1 MLETIGSRDIPIP
14 QHIDIFHLKNEMEA
28 SDKTALECVMEVD
41 EERMRLEAEAAELT
55 KLGDEGSDRYG
66 FVAKSNCFIRCL
78 PNDPIEIYPCSKIE
92 RPNVKPW
99 FVGVCVVFTEKRFCI
114 IYSQSTFTL
123 RSPLLWNIMPVKV
136 HLKVHYLQ
144 MDDTDIYASSI
155 CIHLCTLQG
164 FL

>member
-92 RPNVKPW
+92 RPNVKPLLGSVL
-99 FVGVCVVFTEKRFCI
+99 FSQKRDFAS
-114 IYSQSTFTL
+114 YTL
-123 RSPLLWNIMPVKV
+123 SALLHCDLPC
-136 HLKVHYLQ
+136 YG
-144 MDDTDIYASSI
+144 T
-155 CIHLCTLQG
+155 
-164 FL
+164 

>member
-66 FVAKSNCFIRCL
+66 FVAKSNCFVRCL
-78 PNDPIEIYPCSKIE
+78 PNDPIKIYPCSKIE

-114 IYSQSTFTL
+114 IIILSPHFYIGISLVMEHNASQVTFKGTL
-123 RSPLLWNIMPVKV
+123 YTNE
-136 HLKVHYLQ
+136 
-144 MDDTDIYASSI
+144 
-155 CIHLCTLQG
+155 
-164 FL
+164 

>member
-66 FVAKSNCFIRCL
+66 FVAKSNCFLRYL
-78 PNDPIEIYPCSKIE
+78 PNDPIKIYPCSKIE

-114 IYSQSTFTL
+114 IYSVHFYIAISLVMEHNASQGTFKGTL
-123 RSPLLWNIMPVKV
+123 YTNE
-136 HLKVHYLQ
+136 
-144 MDDTDIYASSI
+144 
-155 CIHLCTLQG
+155 
-164 FL
+164 

>member
-66 FVAKSNCFIRCL
+66 FVAKSNCFVRYL
-78 PNDPIEIYPCSKIE
+78 PNDPIKIYPCSKIE

-114 IYSQSTFTL
+114 IYLVHFYIAISLVMEHNASQGTFKGTL
-123 RSPLLWNIMPVKV
+123 YTNE
-136 HLKVHYLQ
+136 
-144 MDDTDIYASSI
+144 
-155 CIHLCTLQG
+155 
-164 FL
+164 

>member
-66 FVAKSNCFIRCL
+66 FVAKSNCFVRCL
-78 PNDPIEIYPCSKIE
+78 PNHPTKIYPCSKIE
-92 RPNVKPW
+92 RPDVKPW
-99 FVGVCVVFTEKRFCI
+99 FVGVCVVFTGKRFCI
-114 IYSQSTFTL
+114 IIILSPHFYIGISLVMEHNASQGTFKGTL
-123 RSPLLWNIMPVKV
+123 YTNE
-136 HLKVHYLQ
+136 
-144 MDDTDIYASSI
+144 
-155 CIHLCTLQG
+155 
-164 FL
+164 

>member
-78 PNDPIEIYPCSKIE
+78 PNDPIKIYLCFKIE
-92 RPNVKPW
+92 RPNMKPW
-99 FVGVCVVFTEKRFCI
+99 GLCCFHRKKI
-114 IYSQSTFTL
+114 SHDI
-123 RSPLLWNIMPVKV
+123 LLQHFYIVISLV
-136 HLKVHYLQ
+136 
-144 MDDTDIYASSI
+144 MDHNAR
-155 CIHLCTLQG
+155 
-164 FL
+164 